1 MKRIHDRSFALCLLC
16 LLATLLVVF
25 PAAAQKKEVIE
36 EFRAFAVDPDTR
48 ARSQVTIR
56 IYEWTADEDR
66 DAVLGALKESG
77 GAGLAA
83 ALNSQSDKG
92 TIRFSGQMDFP
103 LRYAREFDNDGKRG
117 FVLAT
122 DRPVGFGEASSIER
136 SARYNV
142 SLVMIEVDP
151 ASGKGEGT
159 IMGGVE
165 VKFDSETNRI
175 GMEGY
180 SAQPITLNSLTLSQ
194 PKKKKNKK

>member
-1 MKRIHDRSFALCLLC
+1 MKKILLG
-16 LLATLLVVF
+16 AVAALLVAF
-25 PAAAQKKEVIE
+25 PSVAQKPEVIE

-56 IYEWTADEDR
+56 IYEWTVDQDR

-83 ALNSQSDKG
+83 ALNAQSDKG

-103 LRYAREFDNDGKRG
+103 LRYAHAFENDGRRG

-122 DRPVGFGEASSIER
+122 DRPVGFGEARDLDR

-142 SLVMIEVDP
+142 TLALIEVDP
-151 ASGKGEGT
+151 ASGEGEGT

-165 VKFDSETNRI
+165 VKFDPDTNRI

-180 SAQPITLNSLTLSQ
+180 SAQPITLNSLTLVQ
-194 PKKKKNKK
+194 PKKKKKKK